1 MTNMKIQ
8 KTITTFCPKCNK
20 HTLHT
25 VKMISKSP
33 QRTLGK
39 ATRRHNRAIRGYVG
53 SVEPKIHPKKLGKR
67 QAVLLECKE
76 CKYMVNRTFGSR
88 TKKKIEIKVQ

>member
-1 MTNMKIQ
+1 MKIQ
-8 KTITTFCPKCNK
+8 KIITTYCPKCNK
-20 HTLHT
+20 HTQHN
-25 VKMISKSP
+25 VKNVSKGP
-33 QRTLGK
+33 QRAMSK

-76 CKYMVNRTFGSR
+76 CKFIVGRTFGSR
-88 TKKKIEIKVQ
+88 TKKKIELKVQ

>member
-1 MTNMKIQ
+1 MKIQ
-8 KTITTFCPKCNK
+8 KTIMTYCPKCNK

-25 VKMISKSP
+25 VKNVSKGP
-33 QRTLGK
+33 QRTLSK

-67 QAVLLECKE
+67 QVVLLECKD
-76 CKYMVNRTFGSR
+76 CKFIVGRTLGTR
-88 TKKKIEIKVQ
+88 TKKKIELKVQ

>member
-1 MTNMKIQ
+1 MKIQ
-8 KTITTFCPKCNK
+8 KTIMTYCPKCNK

-25 VKMISKSP
+25 VKNVSKGP
-33 QRTLGK
+33 QRPMSK

-76 CKYMVNRTFGSR
+76 CKFIVGRTLGSR
-88 TKKKIEIKVQ
+88 AKKKIELKVQ